1 MEPGGKKYKNQGR
14 KIMLK
19 TIFNKNNHPLGI
31 SLKQFSVNE
40 LSPLVWAYVG
50 DAVYELFV
58 RTSFVVTRRSK
69 LHELHKTTTR
79 LVKAESQAKIL
90 RKLTPF
96 LKEKEKEIVKRGRN
110 ARPKTTPQN
119 VDAIIYRYST
129 GFEALL
135 GYLYL
140 TQREDRLV
148 EIMSRALDA
157 FKEELV
163 KKPEGC

>member
-14 KIMLK
+14 KMMLK
-19 TIFNKNNHPLGI
+19 TIFNKNNHPLGTP
-31 SLKQFSVNE
+31 LKQFSVKE

-58 RTSFVVTRRSK
+58 RTSFVVSQRSK
-69 LHELHKTTTR
+69 LHELHKTTTS
-79 LVKAESQAKIL
+79 LVKAESQAEIL

-96 LKEKEKEIVKRGRN
+96 LKEEEKEIVNRGRN
-110 ARPKTTPQN
+110 TKSKTTPQN
-119 VDAIIYRYST
+119 VDAITYRYST

-140 TQREDRLV
+140 TQQEDRLV
-148 EIMSRALDA
+148 EIISRALDV
-157 FKEELV
+157 FKND
-163 KKPEGC
+163 C